1 MAEETR
7 LEAEA
12 EAKAKEAT
20 AAAGRCVSFGDPQA
34 VGRVEMS
41 TPPAPPGTPPYV
53 LTPVP
58 AEESEVEEASP
69 EGPQVLIELHRTS
82 KVQGK
87 QVTEYCVLA
96 TWHRSYMSWH
106 RYTDFKVLHDSLAP
120 TLDLG
125 PFPVPAF
132 PIFNDQHKDG
142 RARELQAC
150 LRACIAAS
158 VSETTLCKT
167 AARGDTRAVLAS
179 LHQAACSLAP
189 NGTAHPPVHAHDT
202 VNERETVAVVC

>member
-1 MAEETR
+1 M
-7 LEAEA
+7 
-12 EAKAKEAT
+12 
-20 AAAGRCVSFGDPQA
+20 SFGDPQA
-34 VGRVEMS
+34 VGRVEVS

-58 AEESEVEEASP
+58 AEKSEVEEASP

-87 QVTEYCVLA
+87 QVTEYCVLLA

-142 RARELQAC
+142 RAKELQAC
-150 LRACIAAS
+150 LRACIAVS
-158 VSETTLCKT
+158 VAETT
-167 AARGDTRAVLAS
+167 ARQQREGTLEPFSPAS
-179 LHQAACSLAP
+179 LPTALRAFLFTPTTLSTSEKSQSSADMNACGML
-189 NGTAHPPVHAHDT
+189 
-202 VNERETVAVVC
+202 R